1 MTHQLDLPVREPET
15 DDELQ
20 ALIEEARR
28 RAWRRRRR
36 YGLVLVLAASLGAGL
51 YFGFS
56 SGGGTPTS
64 GAGAD
69 GSGGPANPL
78 SQTGAS
84 SRSEG
89 TAREWAMIELLNS
102 QGITFTPASDADRAA
117 ARKPIGPIKSSV
129 AQGVPHEAGR
139 DSAVY
144 LGRLREVKANGGW
157 AVVEWGSRPAGASDP
172 VDRLAYVTQVRHV
185 RQCSVLISCPG
196 LHRGAPDELQQYD
209 AFINARSGYGL
220 GGIGFPRGYDPA
232 HPRAGGQGD

>member
-1 MTHQLDLPVREPET
+1 MALVQAPPRPPEQ
-15 DDELQ
+15 DELE

-36 YGLVLVLAASLGAGL
+36 YGIALFVVASLGAGL
-51 YFGFS
+51 YLGFGG
-56 SGGGTPTS
+56 GGGTPTS

-78 SQTGAS
+78 SQTGTS
-84 SRSEG
+84 SRSEA
-89 TAREWAMIELLNS
+89 TARERAMIELLNS
-102 QGITFTPASDADRAA
+102 QGVTFTPASDADRAA
-117 ARKPIGPIKSSV
+117 ARKATAPIKTSI
-129 AQGVPHEAGR
+129 ARGVSTEVGR

-144 LGRLREVKANGGW
+144 LGRLREVRANGGW

-185 RQCSVLISCPG
+185 PQCSVLISCPG
-196 LHRGAPDELQQYD
+196 LHRDAASGKLLQYEG
-209 AFINARSGYGL
+209 FIDARSGYAL

-232 HPRAGGQGD
+232 YPRAGGGGN